1 MVLDTSNP
9 STQQTE
15 AGRLLRVQSQLG
27 LQNEFKTN
35 LRWTLKLYQNMHAYI
50 HGKRVVISE
59 TLEHSA
65 YTSPTV

>member
-9 STQQTE
+9 STQQTA

-50 HGKRVVISE
+50 YGKRVVTSE
-59 TLEHSA
+59 TIEHSA